1 MIAADGG
8 MRALGDHAADW
19 AWSNQSRVCHMALGH
34 LDSSHRPLAYAQ
46 ALRERAAVFVRR
58 PVRRGTLLEEKRH
71 ADEFAIAPDA
81 LRPLLE
87 HRPRLPA
94 ALTAH
99 DHPMDAVKV
108 ILHWNLLEQRLHRK
122 E

>member
-34 LDSSHRPLAYAQ
+34 LDSSRRPLAHAQ

-58 PVRRGTLLEEKRH
+58 PVGCGTLLEEKRH

-87 HRPRLPA
+87 HRPRLPPTLA
-94 ALTAH
+94 PD
-99 DHPMDAVKV
+99 DHPMDSVEM
-108 ILHWNLLEQRLHRK
+108 ILHRNVLEQRF
-122 E
+122 